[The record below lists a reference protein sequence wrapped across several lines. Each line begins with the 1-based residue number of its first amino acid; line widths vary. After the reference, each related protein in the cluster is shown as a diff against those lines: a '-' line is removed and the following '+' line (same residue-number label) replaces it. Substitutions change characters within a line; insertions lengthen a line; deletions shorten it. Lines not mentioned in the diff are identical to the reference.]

1 MTDKRI
7 KDPAAFVK
15 EHGFKGVHPK
25 RLLDTDTPE
34 RIWTVDSPLR
44 AKKIIEY
51 GAAGFFTNK
60 FEDMMDLRKRVANY

>member
-1 MTDKRI
+1 
-7 KDPAAFVK
+7 
-15 EHGFKGVHPK
+15 
-25 RLLDTDTPE
+25 LLDTDTPE